1 MMIMMIITI
10 IIEAKNVPLSYF
22 SGFTCII
29 SFNPYIPYEVGSVF
43 PSILHIRQVASPL
56 TLSITICKIRT
67 KK

>member
-43 PSILHIRQVASPL
+43 TASP
-56 TLSITICKIRT
+56 
-67 KK
+67 